1 MKLSGVTV
9 KVSSEIENF
18 DNGTREV
25 ERTES
30 LNQGFL
36 HIYDDSTALVT
47 YSEKTDGGSLTT
59 EISVKGDT
67 VTVSRSGAI
76 ESKME
81 FCQGKTHKS
90 VYSIPPYRFDAEV
103 EAEKVDV
110 KIAAEKG
117 RIELKYKMRIGGAER
132 LAAMKIWILPNC
144 WTWTISRW

>member
-9 KVSSEIENF
+9 KVSAEIENF

-36 HIYDDSTALVT
+36 HIYDDGTSLVT

-59 EISVKGDT
+59 EISVKDDT
-67 VTVSRSGAI
+67 VTVSRRGAI

-81 FCQGKTHKS
+81 FSHGRIHKS
-90 VYSIPPYRFDAEV
+90 LYSIPPYRFDAEV

-110 KIAAEKG
+110 KIGSEKG

-132 LAAMKIWILPNC
+132 LATMKIWILPNSSL
-144 WTWTISRW
+144 I

>member
-9 KVSSEIENF
+9 KVSAEIENF

-36 HIYDDSTALVT
+36 HIYDDGTALVT

-90 VYSIPPYRFDAEV
+90 VYSIPPYRFDSEV

-132 LAAMKIWILPNC
+132 LAAMKIWILPSSSL
-144 WTWTISRW
+144 I